1 MKKKRRKNKKLT
13 KVISERTT
21 LWMLERADRKKHGG
35 ARHGK

>member
-21 LWMLERADRKKHGG
+21 LWILEKDNSK
-35 ARHGK
+35 